1 MTGNE
6 MQQQL
11 RLALM
16 ALAMTGMLACG
27 DADVDKASATLEP
40 VDITTAAPTVLF
52 TPDNAVA
59 GKPSG
64 PITVSYRIIGKAV
77 VGRPV
82 AVELRISS
90 SLGNQTMK
98 VAYRTN
104 DPTALRLAE
113 SEPRELSVSPAAGST
128 GITQQ
133 VTVIPMREGRLFLNV
148 SVSVETE
155 NGSMSTVTAIPIQVG
170 EAPRAV
176 EENGRA
182 MTDENG
188 EAVRALPA
196 QE

>member
-1 MTGNE
+1 

-11 RLALM
+11 KLAAM
-16 ALAMTGMLACG
+16 ALAMTSMVACS
-27 DADVDKASATLEP
+27 DADENKASATFEP
-40 VDITTAAPTVLF
+40 VDITTAVPTVLF
-52 TPDNAVA
+52 TPDNAIA

-64 PITVSYRIIGKAV
+64 PITISYRIIGKAV

-90 SLGNQTMK
+90 SLGNQTMQ

-104 DPTALRLAE
+104 DTTALRLAE
-113 SEPRELSVSPAAGST
+113 SEPRELSVSPTAGST

-155 NGSMSTVTAIPIQVG
+155 NGSMSTVTAVPIQVG

>member
-1 MTGNE
+1 
-6 MQQQL
+6 MQQLQYFAL
-11 RLALM
+11 GLVLATTM
-16 ALAMTGMLACG
+16 AACG
-27 DADVDKASATLEP
+27 KADVDEPAVEVEAADVSA
-40 VDITTAAPTVLF
+40 DAPAVTF
-52 TPDNAVA
+52 TPDINSTGDVV

-64 PITVSYRIIGKAV
+64 PITVSYRIIGRAV

-176 EENGRA
+176 EENGTA

-188 EAVRALPA
+188 EAVRSLPA

>member
-1 MTGNE
+1 
-6 MQQQL
+6 
-11 RLALM
+11 M

-113 SEPRELSVSPAAGST
+113 SEPRELSVSLVAGST